1 MTGMLKE
8 LCYGLSESRPWFYP
22 IAHTL
27 SEQRL
32 EESNDAVEDVVVWFV
47 IIASSIILAPL

>member
-8 LCYGLSESRPWFYP
+8 LCYGLSESRPWFYL

-27 SEQRL
+27 SVQRL
-32 EESNDAVEDVVVWFV
+32 EESNDAVEDVVWFV
-47 IIASSIILAPL
+47 IITSSIVLAPL

>member
-8 LCYGLSESRPWFYP
+8 LCYGLSESRPWFYL

-32 EESNDAVEDVVVWFV
+32 EESNDAVEDVV
-47 IIASSIILAPL
+47 